1 MKVGAGKKAEEEQPD
16 DRDFTDMKNINI
28 EEEEVELP
36 GTDRKNDEENKNAD
50 KENIA
55 FGEPAKTVE
64 QPKAQQPEQVAEI
77 QVNQENEQV
86 AE

>member
-1 MKVGAGKKAEEEQPD
+1 
-16 DRDFTDMKNINI
+16 MKNINI

-55 FGEPAKTVE
+55 FGEQPAKTVE
-64 QPKAQQPEQVAEI
+64 
-77 QVNQENEQV
+77 
-86 AE
+86 